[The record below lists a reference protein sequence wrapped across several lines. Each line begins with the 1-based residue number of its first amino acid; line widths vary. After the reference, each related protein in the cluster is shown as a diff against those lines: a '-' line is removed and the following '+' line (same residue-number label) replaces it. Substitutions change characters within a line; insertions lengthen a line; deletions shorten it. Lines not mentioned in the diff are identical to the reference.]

1 MKNRIRVLR
10 AEKEISQE
18 ELANL
23 VHVSRQTINSIENGK
38 FNPSVKLSLKIAH
51 FFKCRVEDVFQLE
64 SEEINK

>member
-38 FNPSVKLSLKIAH
+38 FNPSVILALKLADCFDTKVEEL
-51 FFKCRVEDVFQLE
+51 FKLE
-64 SEEINK
+64 NDD